1 MSHSNSWLF
10 GTAQDVER
18 YRAERG
24 REGEEMRE
32 IGDRVRQRSQS
43 ENERH
48 RENERNQEKKEEKE
62 IKHDEVGEN
71 ERDTKRKGQD
81 RLKER

>member
-1 MSHSNSWLF
+1 MRKREESK
-10 GTAQDVER
+10 GVEM
-18 YRAERG
+18 ERG
-24 REGEEMRE
+24 NKTKEREGEEMRE

-48 RENERNQEKKEEKE
+48 RENERNQEKKEKE

>member
-1 MSHSNSWLF
+1 
-10 GTAQDVER
+10 
-18 YRAERG
+18 
-24 REGEEMRE
+24 MRE

-48 RENERNQEKKEEKE
+48 KENERNQEKKEEKE

-71 ERDTKRKGQD
+71 ERMREIRRECASSGIFNP
-81 RLKER
+81 LGI